1 MRRKFPVVAERG
13 RWRPGCFFEQMPRL
27 IRTDSGISGCN
38 GTAGVDLGRFQRQT
52 LNFGPG
58 LKVPDEKVNKKS
70 KFSKKIETYPA

>member
-38 GTAGVDLGRFQRQT
+38 GTARVDLGRSQRQT
-52 LNFGPG
+52 LDFGAGLAVPG
-58 LKVPDEKVNKKS
+58 EKVHQKIKV
-70 KFSKKIETYPA
+70 FKKIETYPA